1 MDHIE
6 SAREVGIGIAFFPQ
20 VMETAS
26 HDNICPTRFTGSD
39 ILPPGFWCENQQL
52 VSSFED

>member
-26 HDNICPTRFTGSD
+26 HDNIGPTRFTGSD